1 MVMPGLGW
9 IFLFAIVALGVS
21 ILGIYAACSEK
32 VLMLTIVSTR
42 VHIKQDNEESDT
54 CLSFCC

>member
-21 ILGIYAACSEK
+21 ILGICAACSEK